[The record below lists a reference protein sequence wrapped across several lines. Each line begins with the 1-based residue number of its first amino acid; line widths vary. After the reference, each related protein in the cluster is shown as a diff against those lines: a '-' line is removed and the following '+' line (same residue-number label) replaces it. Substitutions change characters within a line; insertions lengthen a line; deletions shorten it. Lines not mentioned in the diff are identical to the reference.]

1 MNKIIVKCI
10 SSSSRL
16 TLGKEY
22 TAYSHNRPCSLL
34 TEDEWLNMTQEDL
47 LAVVADNG
55 DKISFAKWR
64 FVRADVEQVIEGAV
78 FESTLGVLDDII
90 IDKKDILADDV
101 FLEKMELP
109 KELVDHPAHYNRGK
123 YEVIDVIEDWHL
135 GFNLGNAIKYIGR
148 CGHKD
153 DPVQELEKAKWYVQR
168 EIDRIKKER
177 E

>member
-1 MNKIIVKCI
+1 MDQVIVKCV
-10 SSSSRL
+10 SNHMNKNLL
-16 TLGKEY
+16 TEGKDY
-22 TAYSHNRPCSLL
+22 KAYSHNRPCNPL
-34 TEDEWLNMTQEDL
+34 TEKEWLDLTQEDL
-47 LAVVADNG
+47 LVIVADNG

-64 FVRADVEQVIEGAV
+64 FIRADEQIIEGAK
-78 FESTLGVLDDII
+78 FESTLGEIDELEDELDT
-90 IDKKDILADDV
+90 V
-101 FLEKMELP
+101 FAEPLELP
-109 KELVDHPAHYNRGK
+109 KELVNHPSHYNRGK

-135 GFNLGNAIKYIGR
+135 GFNLGNAVKYIGR

>member
-1 MNKIIVKCI
+1 MEQVVVKCVNNHMDKKL
-10 SSSSRL
+10 L
-16 TLGKEY
+16 TVGKDY
-22 TAYSHNRPCSLL
+22 KAYSYDRPCNPL
-34 TEDEWLNMTQEDL
+34 TEKEWLDLTQDDL
-47 LAVVADNG
+47 LVIVANSG
-55 DKISFAKWR
+55 DKVSFAKWR
-64 FVRADVEQVIEGAV
+64 FIRADDEVMIEEIVTEGAV
-78 FESTLGVLDDII
+78 FESTLGK
-90 IDKKDILADDV
+90 IDELEDV
-101 FLEKMELP
+101 FNESSELP

-177 E
+177 N

>member
-1 MNKIIVKCI
+1 MNQVTVKCVSNYMNKNL
-10 SSSSRL
+10 L
-16 TLGKEY
+16 TEGKDY
-22 TAYSHNRPCSLL
+22 KAYSHNRPCNPL
-34 TEDEWLNMTQEDL
+34 TEKEWLDLTQDDL

-64 FVRADVEQVIEGAV
+64 FIRADEQIIEGAK
-78 FESTLGVLDDII
+78 FESTLGQIDELEDELDT
-90 IDKKDILADDV
+90 V
-101 FLEKMELP
+101 FAEPLELP
-109 KELVDHPAHYNRGK
+109 KELVNHPSHYNRGK

-135 GFNLGNAIKYIGR
+135 GFNLGNTVKYIGR

>member
-1 MNKIIVKCI
+1 MNQVIVKCV
-10 SSSSRL
+10 SNHMNKNLL
-16 TLGKEY
+16 TEGKDY
-22 TAYSHNRPCSLL
+22 KAYSHNRPCNPL
-34 TEDEWLNMTQEDL
+34 TEKEWLDLTQEDL
-47 LAVVADNG
+47 LVIVADNG

-64 FVRADVEQVIEGAV
+64 FIRADEQIIEGAK
-78 FESTLGVLDDII
+78 FESTLGQIDELEDELDT
-90 IDKKDILADDV
+90 V
-101 FLEKMELP
+101 FAEPLELP
-109 KELVDHPAHYNRGK
+109 KELVNHPSHYNRGK

-135 GFNLGNAIKYIGR
+135 GFNLGNAVKYIGR

>member
-1 MNKIIVKCI
+1 MEQVVIKCINNHMNKNL
-10 SSSSRL
+10 L
-16 TLGKEY
+16 TEGKDY
-22 TAYSHNRPCSLL
+22 KAYSHNNPCNPL
-34 TEDEWLNMTQEDL
+34 TEKEWLDLTQKDL
-47 LAVVADNG
+47 LVIVADNG

-64 FVRADVEQVIEGAV
+64 FIRVHEQIIEGAK
-78 FESTLGVLDDII
+78 FELTLGQIDELEDELDT
-90 IDKKDILADDV
+90 V
-101 FLEKMELP
+101 FAEPLELP
-109 KELVDHPAHYNRGK
+109 KELVNHPSHYNCGK

-153 DPVQELEKAKWYVQR
+153 DPIQELEKAKWYVQR